1 MGLWFKR
8 QYQKQGAGARI
19 SRRLARVVGR
29 HDGGGFEATMRRWRS
44 LGLVSLIAVTGL
56 GVGVASLRSQ
66 ERSAT
71 APTAS
76 QDPAAI
82 DQIWQKASA
91 KYDAARQALLADVS
105 RADGEGPFRADW
117 ESLQKYEVPEWY
129 ADAKF
134 GIFIHWGVYSVPAF
148 GSEWYPREMYH
159 EGSEIYKHHIATYGP
174 QDKFGYK
181 DFIPR
186 FKADQF
192 DPAKWAALFKEAGA
206 KYVVPVA
213 EHHDGFAMYDSGL
226 SDWTAA
232 KMGPHR
238 DVIGDLAKAVRAA
251 GLHFGASSHRVE
263 HNFFQGVGRQIPS
276 DVNDPQYAALYGPAH
291 NWLTARQGTPVSNDF
306 TYVSQAWTDDWLARS
321 AEIVEKYH
329 PDVMYFDWWI
339 GQPSVRANLTKF
351 TAFYYNSS
359 LKYGDHVGVI
369 NYKDYAIQD
378 HSAVLDLERGQLDE
392 IRPLHWQTDTSVSNK
407 SWGYIENDT
416 FKSPEFVVHQLV
428 DIVSKNGNL
437 LLNIGPR
444 SDGTIPDEVQH
455 VLREVGAWLA
465 VNGDAIYGTRT
476 WTKFGEGPTK
486 VAAGSFHDTDTVS
499 YTAEDFRFTTKGS
512 TLYAIELGWAAGGEA
527 VIRSLGTQVG
537 GKVASVSLLGSNDKI
552 SFEQAGDGL
561 HIHVPA
567 RAPGKFASA
576 FRITFEGGKLP
587 ATAAAGAA
595 K

>member
-1 MGLWFKR
+1 M
-8 QYQKQGAGARI
+8 
-19 SRRLARVVGR
+19 
-29 HDGGGFEATMRRWRS
+29 MRWRR
-44 LGLVSLIAVTGL
+44 LGLVGL
-56 GVGVASLRSQ
+56 VAAAGFGVGVGALRSQ
-66 ERSAT
+66 EQRAT

-91 KYDAARQALLADVS
+91 KYDAARQAVLADVA
-105 RADGEGPFRADW
+105 RANGEGPFRADW
-117 ESLQKYEVPEWY
+117 ESLQKYEVPAWY

-159 EGSEIYKHHIATYGP
+159 QGSEIYKHHVATYGP

-181 DFIPR
+181 DFVPK
-186 FKADQF
+186 FKAEKF
-192 DPAKWAALFKEAGA
+192 DPAAWAALFKEAGA

-238 DVIGDLAKAVRAA
+238 DVIGDLAKAVRAE

-263 HNFFQGVGRQIPS
+263 HNFFLGVGRQFSS
-276 DVNDPQYAALYGPAH
+276 DVNDPANAALYGPAH
-291 NWLTARQGTPVSNDF
+291 NWLEARSGTPVSNDF
-306 TYVSQAWTDDWLARS
+306 TFVSQAWTDDWLARS

-329 PDVMYFDWWI
+329 PDIVYFDWWI

-351 TAFYYNSS
+351 AAFYYNSS

-369 NYKDYAIQD
+369 NYKDYAIQE
-378 HSAVLDLERGQLDE
+378 HSAILDLERGQLSE

-416 FKSPEFVVHQLV
+416 FKSPEFVVRQLV

-437 LLNIGPR
+437 LLNIGPK
-444 SDGTIPDEVQH
+444 SDGTIPDEVQS

-465 VNGDAIYGTRT
+465 VNGEAIYETRT

-486 VAAGSFHDTDTVS
+486 VAGGSFHDTDTVS

-512 TLYAIELGWAAGGEA
+512 TLYAIELGWPSGGEA
-527 VIRSLGTQVG
+527 VIRSLGTEVG
-537 GKVASVSLLGSNDKI
+537 GKVESVALLGSSEKI
-552 SFEQAGDGL
+552 SFEQRGDGL
-561 HIHVPA
+561 HLRLP
-567 RAPGKFASA
+567 ASA
-576 FRITFEGGKLP
+576 PSGGKIAVAYRIAFEGGKLP
-587 ATAAAGAA
+587 AVAAAGVP

>member
-1 MGLWFKR
+1 MKR
-8 QYQKQGAGARI
+8 R
-19 SRRLARVVGR
+19 
-29 HDGGGFEATMRRWRS
+29 RS
-44 LGLVSLIAVTGL
+44 LGVVALVAVAGFGF
-56 GVGVASLRSQ
+56 GVRALRSQ
-66 ERSAT
+66 APSGAT
-71 APTAS
+71 ATSPTAA
-76 QDPAAI
+76 QDPVTI
-82 DQIWQKASA
+82 DAIWQKASA
-91 KYDAARQALLADVS
+91 KYDSQRQVLLADVN
-105 RADGEGPFRADW
+105 RGDGEGPYRPDW
-117 ESLQKYEVPEWY
+117 ESLRTYEVPEWY

-148 GSEWYPREMYH
+148 GSEWYPREMYQ
-159 EGSEIYKHHIATYGP
+159 EGTPEYKHHIATYGP

-186 FKADQF
+186 FKAEHF

-232 KMGPHR
+232 KMGPQR

-263 HNFFQGVGRQIPS
+263 HNFFLGVGRQIPS
-276 DVNDPQYAALYGPAH
+276 DVNDPKYAALYGPAH
-291 NWLTARQGTPVSNDF
+291 NWLEARRGTPVSNDF
-306 TYVSQAWTDDWLARS
+306 TFVSQAWVDDWLARS

-329 PDVMYFDWWI
+329 PDIVYFDWWI

-351 TAFYYNSS
+351 AAFYYNSS

-369 NYKDYAIQD
+369 NYKDYAIQE
-378 HSAVLDLERGQLDE
+378 HSAVLDLERGQLDD

-465 VNGDAIYGTRT
+465 VNGEAIYGTRP
-476 WTKFGEGPTK
+476 WTKFGEGPTR
-486 VAAGSFHDTDTVS
+486 VAGGSFHDTDTAK
-499 YTAEDFRFTTKGS
+499 YTAEDFRFTAKGS
-512 TLYAIELGWAAGGEA
+512 ALYAIELGWPASGEA
-527 VIRSLGTQVG
+527 VIRSLGTAVG
-537 GKVASVSLLGSNDKI
+537 GKVESVTLLGSSEKI
-552 SFEQAGDGL
+552 PVEQRDDGL
-561 HIHVPA
+561 HLRVPGHP
-567 RAPGKFASA
+567 PGKFASTY
-576 FRITFEGGKLP
+576 RIAFEGGKLP
-587 ATAAAGAA
+587 AMAATAA